1 MDKNIIRI
9 VIRYDVSSSYQAYVS
24 PSGENICWNFP
35 KYWKMGP
42 VSWGVKT
49 GVIPIGESG
58 DGWRQEYGGF
68 TFVFQANGR
77 DLPRFMVEKMTI
89 GGKAITDFSHKEFIT
104 LREEIK
110 KGEAAG

>member
-1 MDKNIIRI
+1 MDKKV
-9 VIRYDVSSSYQAYVS
+9 VIRYNDDSSYQANVS
-24 PSGENICWNFP
+24 PNGENICWNFH

-49 GVIPIGESG
+49 GVTPIGESE

-68 TFVFQANGR
+68 TFVFQTNGNK
-77 DLPRFMVEKMTI
+77 DLPLFMAEKMTI
-89 GGKAITDFSHKEFIT
+89 EGRPITEFSYKEFT
-104 LREEIK
+104 ALREEIK